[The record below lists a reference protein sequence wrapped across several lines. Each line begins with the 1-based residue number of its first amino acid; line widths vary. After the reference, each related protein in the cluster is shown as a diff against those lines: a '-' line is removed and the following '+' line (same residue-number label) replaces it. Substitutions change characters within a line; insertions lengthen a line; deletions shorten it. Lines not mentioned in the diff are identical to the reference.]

1 MIPLLH
7 SRLLKYRID
16 VWLLVIEMERYEC
29 GNEARHG
36 KYVKDLFCWWRIE
49 KHVTNKYTHNDL
61 LAHLSNLE
69 PAPIHHVRLD

>member
-1 MIPLLH
+1 MCRIVIPLLH

-36 KYVKDLFCWWRIE
+36 KYVKDLFYWWRIE
-49 KHVTNKYTHNDL
+49 KHVTNKYTHK
-61 LAHLSNLE
+61 
-69 PAPIHHVRLD
+69 